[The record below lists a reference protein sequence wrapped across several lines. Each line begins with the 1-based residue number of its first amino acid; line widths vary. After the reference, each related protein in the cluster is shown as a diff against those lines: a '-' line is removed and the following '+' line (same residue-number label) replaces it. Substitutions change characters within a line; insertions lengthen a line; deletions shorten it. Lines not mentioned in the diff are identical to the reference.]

1 MSEPEQ
7 RSEGLPELLARAQ
20 GLRGAG
26 RHEDAIA
33 VAELVLE
40 RAAAASSSSP
50 AGRSVQAGHA
60 AFRATMLK
68 AANLFDL
75 GRAEDGLRIYDE
87 LVERWGEDPEPWV
100 RAKLAEALAFKGHLL
115 FRGPPGG
122 GERAIAVF
130 DELVARF
137 GDADEVEL
145 REKVADAMRWKAEA
159 LQRIGRR
166 EAADGAYADLVAHFA
181 GAREPTLRAQVA
193 FALEHKT
200 SNLIMLD
207 RAEEALATCD
217 ELLAG
222 FADGDSSELREVVAR
237 VLGTKAYLLEQ
248 AGREDEASVVND
260 ALVAR
265 LEGEESPRLRVL
277 LAELLMVAAAERFAQ
292 QEWEAALEAF
302 GGVVRRFEDAS
313 DPALRGRVAL
323 ALSNSVVALM
333 QLGRP
338 DEAIATHHDLAI
350 GYGEDAIAVFDEL
363 ASQYADAA
371 DPGQRRQAVGALVNK
386 AGILRELDRGPEALV
401 ALGVLIARFADD
413 DDEAIL
419 DFVGE
424 AREHRAA
431 LLEDPGPADDG

>member
-1 MSEPEQ
+1 MSEPEP
-7 RSEGLPELLARAQ
+7 LAELLARAQ
-20 GLRGAG
+20 ALRGAG

-40 RAAAASSSSP
+40 RD
-50 AGRSVQAGHA
+50 AGSVQAGHA

-75 GRAEDGLRIYDE
+75 GRTGEGLAVYAE
-87 LVERWGEDPEPWV
+87 LVERWGEDPERWV

-115 FRGPPGG
+115 FREPAGG

-130 DELVARF
+130 DELVERF
-137 GDADEVEL
+137 ADAEELEL

-166 EAADGAYADLVAHFA
+166 ADADVAYDDLVAHFA
-181 GAREPTLRAQVA
+181 GAAEPTLSAQVA

-200 SNLIMLD
+200 SNLIRLERGD
-207 RAEEALATCD
+207 EALATCD
-217 ELLAG
+217 ELLTG
-222 FADGDSSELREVVAR
+222 FADAQAAELREVVAR
-237 VLGTKAYLLEQ
+237 VLRTKAHLLAR
-248 AGREDEASVVND
+248 AGRDDEASVVSD
-260 ALVAR
+260 ALLAR
-265 LEGEESPRLRVL
+265 LEGDESPRLRVL
-277 LAELLMVAAAERFAQ
+277 LAELLMAAAAERFAEQ
-292 QEWEAALEAF
+292 QWEAALEEF
-302 GGVVRRFEDAS
+302 SGVVARFEDAS

-338 DEAIATHHDLAI
+338 DEAIAIHHDMAI
-350 GYGEDAIAVFDEL
+350 GFGDAAIEVFDEL
-363 ASQYADAA
+363 AAQYADAD
-371 DPGQRRQAVGALVNK
+371 DPGLRRQAVGALVNK
-386 AGILRELDRGPEALV
+386 AGILRELDRGAEALV
-401 ALGVLIARFADD
+401 TLGDLIARFEDD
-413 DDEAIL
+413 RDEAII

-431 LLEDPGPADDG
+431 LLEGPGPADEGS